1 MSDAYIIFKKELKN
15 FFKDR
20 RTLFSTFLLPLLVLP
35 IIFVG
40 MGSVLQSIEADAR
53 SATYPISIEGNI
65 DQGFLEQ
72 LDTHLQYRN
81 VDANEA
87 DIVIRF
93 PENYVPGIR
102 SQVVVAYDSSSQKT
116 QFAYQQVIS
125 ALSAYQENLAAKL
138 LGNHGLL
145 LSDLRTFIVTSVD
158 IASEAVQSGGSIL
171 AMLVPYFLMIFL
183 FSGSISAGLDTTCGE
198 KERGSLA
205 ILLVNQVPRTSIAW
219 GKILFVS
226 VVAICSAAATFIGL
240 VISILIPSGSDL
252 FFPADMRG
260 ASLAVSSLA
269 VIIAVL
275 LSVALFTGAV
285 VALLGSLAKSVKE
298 GSTYV
303 MPLYMIVVLVGVT
316 TMYMDPTTNVLLFLI
331 PIVNTIFVMKESF
344 MGMIQPLHISLTVIS
359 NIGFAGLCAYM
370 VARLFKSEKILQTV

>member
-1 MSDAYIIFKKELKN
+1 
-15 FFKDR
+15 
-20 RTLFSTFLLPLLVLP
+20 
-35 IIFVG
+35 
-40 MGSVLQSIEADAR
+40 
-53 SATYPISIEGNI
+53 
-65 DQGFLEQ
+65 
-72 LDTHLQYRN
+72 
-81 VDANEA
+81 
-87 DIVIRF
+87 
-93 PENYVPGIR
+93 
-102 SQVVVAYDSSSQKT
+102 
-116 QFAYQQVIS
+116 
-125 ALSAYQENLAAKL
+125 
-138 LGNHGLL
+138 
-145 LSDLRTFIVTSVD
+145 
-158 IASEAVQSGGSIL
+158 
-171 AMLVPYFLMIFL
+171 
-183 FSGSISAGLDTTCGE
+183 
-198 KERGSLA
+198 
-205 ILLVNQVPRTSIAW
+205 
-219 GKILFVS
+219 
-226 VVAICSAAATFIGL
+226 
-240 VISILIPSGSDL
+240 
-252 FFPADMRG
+252 MRG